1 VREGWFASIEDVPRR
16 AISMSVR
23 QILDAREIICIVP
36 EARKAEALRASLTSP
51 VSPSVPASILRT
63 HPRVTFYV
71 DRESSALLP
80 PELVRSR

>member
-1 VREGWFASIEDVPRR
+1 
-16 AISMSVR
+16 MSVR

-51 VSPSVPASILRT
+51 VSASVPASILRT